1 MLKIALA
8 QINPTIGDLTGNSAK
23 IKQYL
28 NKALQAGADLL
39 ICPELAVTGYP
50 PKDLLCRKEFLQE
63 VNRVVERDILPFTD
77 GIGLILGA
85 PVEGDGEDD
94 LYNSAIVMENGKII
108 SVHDKTLLPNY
119 DVFDEKRYF
128 KPGLIRMPIVFR
140 DLVLGVTVC
149 EDIWNDKDYWHRQ
162 KYDIDP
168 VQELVDRRVNILI
181 NIAASPYHYG
191 KQSQRI
197 QIMQQLA
204 QKYGLDIVYVNQV
217 GGNDELIFDG
227 CSMVVSKTGNVVR
240 QAKSFA
246 EDFFVFEIDDLH
258 RINIQAGNNMD
269 EYRKSV
275 GADVGAFLS
284 GQATGTESI
293 GSIHEALVLGI
304 RDYISKIGFSKA
316 LIGLSG
322 GIDSAVTAALA
333 VAALGKENVLGVAMP
348 SRYSSEG
355 SKSDAGE
362 VAANLG
368 IAFRVVPVENMFD
381 AFLTVFNQGENPLMD
396 LAEENIQ
403 ARIRGS
409 ILMFISNREGYFVL
423 TTGNKSET
431 AVGYCTLYGDM
442 CGSLAVIGD
451 VPKVMVYELARYINR
466 NGEVIPETTII
477 KAPSAELRPDQ
488 LDQDSLPPY
497 DVLDEII
504 RLYVEDG
511 KSSEEIV
518 TLGYG
523 QMLVENIV
531 RKINA
536 AEYKRQQAAPTLKVT
551 SKAFGSGRRM
561 PVVQRW
567 CR

>member
-28 NKALQAGADLL
+28 NKALQAGVDLM

-50 PKDLLCRKEFLQE
+50 PKDLLYRKEFLRE
-63 VNRVVERDILPFTD
+63 VNQVVERDILPCTGD
-77 GIGLILGA
+77 IGLILGV

-108 SVHDKTLLPNY
+108 SLHDKTLLPNY

-128 KPGLIRMPIVFR
+128 KPGLIRMPLHFR
-140 DLVLGVTVC
+140 DLVLGVTIC
-149 EDIWNDKDYWHRQ
+149 EDIWNDKDYWPRQ
-162 KYDIDP
+162 KYAVDP
-168 VQELVDRRVNILI
+168 VQELADRGIEIII

-191 KQSQRI
+191 KQNLRM

-204 QKYGLDIVYVNQV
+204 KKYRLHIIYVNQV

-227 CSMVVSKTGNVVR
+227 CSMVVNKHGQVVR
-240 QAKSFA
+240 KAKSFA
-246 EDFFVFEIDDLH
+246 EDFLVFEIDDLREKESVSEKFFPAAGQTQLH
-258 RINIQAGNNMD
+258 EAGEENIA
-269 EYRKSV
+269 SV
-275 GADVGAFLS
+275 HD
-284 GQATGTESI
+284 
-293 GSIHEALVLGI
+293 ALVLGI
-304 RDYISKIGFSKA
+304 RDYIGKIGFNKA

-348 SRYSSEG
+348 SRYSSAG
-355 SKSDAGE
+355 SKSDAE
-362 VAANLG
+362 KLAANLG
-368 IAFRVVPVENMFD
+368 IDFRIIPVESIFD
-381 AFLTVFNQGENPLMD
+381 VFLTVFNQGANPLMD

-409 ILMFISNREGYFVL
+409 ILMFLSNREDYFVL

-466 NGEVIPETTII
+466 QNEVIPETTII

-497 DVLDEII
+497 DILDEII
-504 RLYVEDG
+504 RLYVEEG
-511 KSSEEIV
+511 KSSEEIAV
-518 TLGYG
+518 LGYEP
-523 QMLVENIV
+523 LLINNII

-536 AEYKRQQAAPTLKVT
+536 AEYKRQQAAPTLRVT

-561 PVVQRW
+561 PIVQRW
-567 CR
+567 HK